1 MGKVFDILNQIDERI
16 KKDKRCTL
24 NLEALKQRIPDA
36 DTKNAI
42 IRFLKKQGYKLE
54 YLEKDHQLRIEGNGK
69 ENNNE
74 IKETVSEGIQ
84 QYFQR
89 STVDRDLYRLL

>member
-16 KKDKRCTL
+16 KKDKRYTL

>member
-1 MGKVFDILNQIDERI
+1 MSKVFDILGLIDKKI
-16 KKDKRCTL
+16 KKDKRCIL
-24 NLEALKQRIPDA
+24 NLESFKQIVPDSDA
-36 DTKNAI
+36 RNAI
-42 IRFLKKQGYKLE
+42 IRFLKKAGYKLE
-54 YLEKDHQLRIEGNGK
+54 YLEKDHQLRIEGNRE